1 MLSRPA
7 IHLREHVMHKFSL
20 NVSLAD
26 EHREEQL
33 DHWEVENLCEHPD
46 QELQ

>member
-7 IHLREHVMHKFSL
+7 IHLREHIMHKLSL
-20 NVSLAD
+20 TVSLAD

-33 DHWEVENLCEHPD
+33 DYWEVEKLREHPD
-46 QELQ
+46 QELH